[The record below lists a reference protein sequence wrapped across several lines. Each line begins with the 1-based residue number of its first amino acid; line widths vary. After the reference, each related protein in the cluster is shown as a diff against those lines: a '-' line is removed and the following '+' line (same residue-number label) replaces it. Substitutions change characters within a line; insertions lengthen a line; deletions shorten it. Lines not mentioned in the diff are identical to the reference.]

1 MKHALFVVFHYPPE
15 ASSSGVLR
23 TLKYTRYLGGYG
35 WRITV
40 LTVDPSAYEVQDP
53 ELERQIPPD
62 VRVVRTRFVNV
73 KQHLA
78 IWGRYPGLLAVPD
91 PWIGWWPWAVRAGRR
106 VMSADP
112 VDLIYS
118 TSPHATAHLVGL
130 SLVRRTT
137 LPWVTDF
144 RDPWYE
150 EPPESGTPRLVHAA
164 ARRLERAVVQRSDR
178 IIVTTPRMRATLAAR
193 YRAEP
198 DEKFSVISNGYD
210 EDDFGLLAPPS
221 KRGPEELLIVHAGS
235 LNPVFRDPRP
245 VFAAIR
251 EAADAGALDISKL
264 RLRFFGGGEFAE
276 SPEVRR
282 ALVESGLA
290 ERVEF
295 RPRIAYGQILE
306 ELLKADVLLLLQDSP
321 DTQEVVPAK
330 LFEYLRAGRPVLA
343 AVGPGAT
350 VEVLREVGGGWAADP
365 SVRTALRDALTAA
378 YRSWRDG
385 TLGGMAANSARLRRF
400 SRTELARQL
409 AGQLDALVSKAR
421 T

>member
-1 MKHALFVVFHYPPE
+1 MRHALFVVFHYPPE

-23 TLKYTRYLGGYG
+23 TLKYTRYLRGHG
-35 WRITV
+35 WRTTV
-40 LTVDPSAYEVQDP
+40 LTVNPSAYDVQDP
-53 ELERQIPPD
+53 ELERQIPRD

-73 KQHLA
+73 KRHLA
-78 IWGRYPGLLAVPD
+78 VWGRYPGLLAVPD

-118 TSPHATAHLVGL
+118 TSPHATAHLVAL
-130 SLVRRTT
+130 SLVRRTA

-150 EPPESGTPRLVHAA
+150 EPPEPGTPRLVHAA
-164 ARRLERAVVQRSDR
+164 ARRLERVVVQRADR
-178 IIVTTPRMRATLAAR
+178 IVVTTPRMRETLAAR

-198 DEKFSVISNGYD
+198 DDKFSVIPNGYD
-210 EDDFGLLAPPS
+210 EDDFGLLAPPP
-221 KRGPEELLIVHAGS
+221 KRAPEELLIVHAGS

-251 EAADAGALDISKL
+251 EAADAGALDTSKL
-264 RLRFFGGGEFAE
+264 RLRFFGGGEFAK
-276 SPEVRR
+276 SPEVRC
-282 ALVESGLA
+282 ALAESGLA

-295 RPRIAYGQILE
+295 RARIAYGQILE

-343 AVGPGAT
+343 AVRPGAT
-350 VEVLREVGGGWAADP
+350 AEVLREVGGGWAADP
-365 SVRTALRDALTAA
+365 SVQTALRDALTAA
-378 YRSWRDG
+378 YRGWREG
-385 TLGGMAANSARLRRF
+385 TLAGMAANSAKLRRF
-400 SRTELARQL
+400 SRTELAGQL
-409 AGQLDALVSKAR
+409 AGQLDALVNRAR